1 MGSHRPDFL
10 VVHEEDS
17 MFTGLVQDCAKVVAL
32 EQRPDGLLLKL
43 ITSLEPRDLAVGA
56 SVCCNG
62 VCLTVL
68 ESRLPESEDLAGQVM
83 SGDSIHSD
91 KFRVASFFVGPTTA
105 AKTQLARLRRDDRVN
120 LEPSLRVGD
129 SLGGHHV
136 SGHVDGCAQVLKFD
150 VMEDGAAW
158 ELLLLLD
165 DSWMDWIVEHGSVA
179 VRGTSLTVAAVD
191 RQARTLSIMLIPHT
205 LAATNLV
212 DLKVGSRVEI
222 EFDMQIK
229 ALVQTARRILPDLM
243 RQARTVPPGHSHD

>member
-1 MGSHRPDFL
+1 
-10 VVHEEDS
+10 
-17 MFTGLVQDCAKVVAL
+17 
-32 EQRPDGLLLKL
+32 
-43 ITSLEPRDLAVGA
+43 
-56 SVCCNG
+56 
-62 VCLTVL
+62 
-68 ESRLPESEDLAGQVM
+68 
-83 SGDSIHSD
+83 
-91 KFRVASFFVGPTTA
+91 
-105 AKTQLARLRRDDRVN
+105 
-120 LEPSLRVGD
+120 VGD

-136 SGHVDGCAQVLKFD
+136 SGHVDGCAQVLKFA

-158 ELLLLLD
+158 ELVLLLE
-165 DSWMDWIVEHGSVA
+165 DSWMDWVVEHGSVA

-243 RQARTVPPGHSHD
+243 RQALTKLPGQSYD